1 MSLFSDDAS
10 AIHDPFLRRAFTLAL
25 RGRGSVSPN
34 PMVGCVVVRD
44 GVVVGEGYHERIG
57 APHAEAVALAAAG
70 DQARDATVYVTL
82 EPCTHYGRTPP
93 CAPALIKAGVARVV
107 IGMRD
112 PNPDVSGGGA
122 TLLAEAGIPVEFAS
136 HEGPFVRLNEAWLHR
151 IATGRAFTRVKVAL
165 TLDGRPALYA
175 SRRALITGAG
185 GSSVTMDLRSGSTAV
200 AVGAATVKVDDPVL
214 TTRDPD
220 DRAAVRQPI
229 RVVVS
234 RTSVPSPSARMFAS
248 GGSRVL
254 LVTSDA
260 ANATAVQAVES
271 AGAEVIRY
279 RYADGIA
286 GALRA
291 LAEHGIDDVLIE
303 AGPTM
308 ASALWSAR
316 LIDELVVVQAGG
328 MGGNAAPP
336 LYLGG
341 PDAAAGDLVPSMR
354 AVEAAIRGE
363 DAITVW
369 RPRKKIDAV
378 PEDGRST

>member
-10 AIHDPFLRRAFTLAL
+10 AISDPFLRRAFSLAL

-44 GVVVGEGYHERIG
+44 GVVVGEGYHERAG
-57 APHAEAVALAAAG
+57 TPHAEVVALRAAG
-70 DQARDATVYVTL
+70 DQAKGATVYVTL

-93 CAPALIKAGVARVV
+93 CAPALIKAGVAQVV

-112 PNPDVSGGGA
+112 PNRAVSGGGA
-122 TLLAEAGIPVEFAS
+122 ALLAEAGVAVEFAPD
-136 HEGPFVRLNEAWLHR
+136 ETPFVRLNEAWLHR
-151 IATGRAFTRVKVAL
+151 LSTGRAFTRVKVAL

-175 SRRALITGAG
+175 SRRARITGDG
-185 GSSVTMDLRSGSTAV
+185 GSSVTMDLRSGATAV

-214 TTRDPD
+214 TVRDHE
-220 DRAAVRQPI
+220 DRTAIRQPS
-229 RVVVS
+229 RVILS
-234 RTSVPSPSARMFAS
+234 RTSVPAPTARIMTTAASP
-248 GGSRVL
+248 VV
-254 LVTSDA
+254 LVTSDGA
-260 ANATAVQAVES
+260 DARAVAVLES
-271 AGAEVIRY
+271 AGAHVVRY
-279 RYADGIA
+279 RYADGIG

-291 LAEHGIDDVLIE
+291 LAEHDIDDVLIE
-303 AGPTM
+303 AGPTI

-341 PDAAAGDLVPSMR
+341 PDAAAGDLVPTMR
-354 AVEAAIRGE
+354 AVEAAVRGE

-369 RPRKKIDAV
+369 RPRKKTDAV
-378 PEDGRST
+378 FEDGRSS

>member
-10 AIHDPFLRRAFTLAL
+10 AIHDPFLRRAYTLAL
-25 RGRGSVSPN
+25 RGRGAVSPN
-34 PMVGCVVVRD
+34 PMVGCVIVRD
-44 GVVVGEGYHERIG
+44 GVVVGEGYHQRAG
-57 APHAEAVALAAAG
+57 AAHAEVVALAAAG
-70 DQARDATVYVTL
+70 DSARGATVFVTL

-93 CAPALIKAGVARVV
+93 CAPALLKAGVARVV

-112 PNPDVSGGGA
+112 PNPAVSGGGA
-122 TLLAEAGIPVEFAS
+122 ALLAEAGVAVEFAA
-136 HEGPFVRLNEAWLHR
+136 HEGPFVGLNEAWLHR
-151 IATGRAFTRVKVAL
+151 LATGRPFTRVKVAL

-175 SRRALITGAG
+175 SRRARITGAG
-185 GSSVTMDLRSGSTAV
+185 GSSVTMDLRAAASAV
-200 AVGAATVKVDDPVL
+200 AVGAATVRVDDPVL
-214 TTRDPD
+214 TSRDQD
-220 DRAAVRQPI
+220 GRAAVRQPT
-229 RVVVS
+229 RVIIS
-234 RTSVPSPSARMFAS
+234 RTSVPSSSARIFTTGTS
-248 GGSRVL
+248 PVL

-260 ANATAVQAVES
+260 ADSKAVAAVES
-271 AGAEVIRY
+271 AGAGVIRY
-279 RYADGIA
+279 RYADGIG

-291 LAEHGIDDVLIE
+291 LADHDIDDILIE
-303 AGPTM
+303 AGPTI

-316 LIDELVVVQAGG
+316 LTDELIVVQAGG

-369 RPRKKIDAV
+369 RPRKKPDAV
-378 PEDGRST
+378 SEDGRSS